1 MTEVIRFHLDEHI
14 DPAIA
19 AAPRHLGIDVTTTV
33 EASLRSAPDD
43 DHLAHARSDQRVV
56 VTHDSDF
63 LRIDRFGAFHP
74 GVAYCRQGER
84 SIGQI
89 VEMLA
94 LMWEVYTPDDMQNR
108 VEFL

>member
-1 MTEVIRFHLDEHI
+1 MAGVIRFHLDEHV

-19 AAPRHLGIDVTTTV
+19 AALRRRGIDVTTTV
-33 EASLRSAPDD
+33 EVSLLSSPDESHL
-43 DHLAHARSDQRVV
+43 DHALDEGRVI

-63 LRIDRFGAFHP
+63 LRIDRLGTSHP
-74 GVAYCRQGER
+74 GVAYCQQGER

-89 VEMLA
+89 VEMLE
-94 LMWEVYTPDDMQNR
+94 LIWEVYSPDDMQNR